1 MTSSNAFPSAGIS
14 GAFDPATWK
23 TVQQFIQTAQHLPT
37 SPNPAVEAILTKF
50 QTTGAAVNA
59 GPVLDVSAAANGV
72 YNLGETMKSTLGAIA
87 QVMAN
92 GETRPLSQLVESLA
106 ATVKGPLGDVTKTST
121 GLTSAVN
128 AMSGAATSL
137 RAEAVK
143 VSSLVG
149 AANDNVASGAAS
161 LKTLLT
167 ATPLEADKL
176 DTAMDDIR
184 TAAAKM
190 AGQSFVG
197 LSFDPTDGVAALQSA
212 QSQMAA
218 CGKAFVTLRGAI
230 QDLINEIAKTPADK
244 LASLPQLQ
252 NVALTTAVN
261 EWSAVAN
268 DAHNFML
275 NFYVVAE

>member
-1 MTSSNAFPSAGIS
+1 M
-14 GAFDPATWK
+14 
-23 TVQQFIQTAQHLPT
+23 
-37 SPNPAVEAILTKF
+37 
-50 QTTGAAVNA
+50 
-59 GPVLDVSAAANGV
+59 DVSAAANSV
-72 YNLGETMKSTLGAIA
+72 YNLGQTMVSTLSAIA
-87 QVMAN
+87 QVIAN
-92 GETRPLSQLVESLA
+92 GETSPLSQLVESLA
-106 ATVKGPLGDVTKTST
+106 ADVKGPLGDVTRTST
-121 GLTSAVN
+121 GLTTAVS

-167 ATPLEADKL
+167 ATPLDADKL
-176 DTAMDDIR
+176 DAAMDDIR

-190 AGQSFVG
+190 SGQSFVG
-197 LSFDPTDGVAALQSA
+197 LSFDPKDGVAALQSA
-212 QSQMAA
+212 QAQMAA
-218 CGKAFVTLRGAI
+218 CGKAFVTLRTAI

-252 NVALTTAVN
+252 NDALTTASN
-261 EWSAVAN
+261 EWGTVAN

-275 NFYVVAE
+275 NVYVVAE